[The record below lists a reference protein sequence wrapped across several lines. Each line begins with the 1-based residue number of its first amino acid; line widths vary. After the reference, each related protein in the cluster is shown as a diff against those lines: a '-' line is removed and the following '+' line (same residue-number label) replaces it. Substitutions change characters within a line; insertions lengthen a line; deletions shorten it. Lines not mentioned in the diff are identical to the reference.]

1 MRHSLI
7 RQTGVGRAAS
17 ASHREGFPYPP
28 SVQSDLF
35 NYLSPEQ
42 RELVKPV
49 LRILKRACQ
58 EELCL
63 ALLDYMESGAAAVP
77 SELMLGSLFFYL
89 TGDGTP
95 RQGERKGL
103 IRPLRDTGQHVQ

>member
-1 MRHSLI
+1 MNEF
-7 RQTGVGRAAS
+7 T
-17 ASHREGFPYPP
+17 YPP

-49 LRILKRACQ
+49 LRILKRPCQ

-63 ALLDYMESGAAAVP
+63 ALLDYMETGVAAVP
-77 SELMLGSLFFYL
+77 DELQLGTLFLYL
-89 TGDGTP
+89 TGYDMPG
-95 RQGERKGL
+95 QEGRKGL
-103 IRPLRDTGQHVQ
+103 IRPLRNTGQHAQ